1 MTVGLLIANVF
12 HGISTTFQ
20 HPTPAMKEI
29 DNNSISADAVSR
41 EEYNRI
47 LNENHLLRA
56 VLNQL
61 PSELVVVDTDMHYLF
76 VNKAAVKDDEIREW
90 MIGKTDTAFWERKN
104 RNSELSKKRREGCME
119 VLRTNEDLQ
128 FEESFHVGT
137 PQEKHYVR
145 LHRPNLN
152 DSDNK
157 YILVYGQD
165 VTELKKSEERLKHQ
179 NAELEKVNHEL
190 DQFVYS
196 ASHNLRAPLLSVKGL
211 LNLIEQDEMEAP
223 TRKRFIQEIYNSI
236 QRLDAT
242 IKDIIEYSKNARL
255 ELMPSIIDLEQVIR
269 NTHEDLKF
277 YEGTTV
283 SLELIMQQGVPFYSD
298 ERRLKSIVH
307 NIMSNSVKYS
317 DNQKDASW
325 LKVEIENTESGC
337 MLSFTDNGKGI
348 QQEYQSRVFDMFYR
362 ATSEK
367 SGSGLGLY
375 IVKEMTERIG
385 GTIELQSEPGIGTT
399 LRLKLP
405 SLVNQPTA

>member
-1 MTVGLLIANVF
+1 
-12 HGISTTFQ
+12 
-20 HPTPAMKEI
+20 MKEI
-29 DNNSISADAVSR
+29 DRKSSSPDTVSR

-47 LNENHLLRA
+47 LTENHLLRA

-90 MIGKTDTAFWERKN
+90 MIGKTDTEFWARKN
-104 RNSELSKKRREGCME
+104 RNSELAIKRREGCEE
-119 VLRTNEDLQ
+119 VIRTNQDLL
-128 FEESFHVGT
+128 FEESFHVGS
-137 PQEKHYVR
+137 PEEKHYVR
-145 LHRPNLN
+145 LHRPNLKDGEQN
-152 DSDNK
+152 
-157 YILVYGQD
+157 YILVYGQE

-179 NAELEKVNHEL
+179 NTELEKLNHEL

-211 LNLIEQDEMEAP
+211 LTLIEQEEMEVP
-223 TRKRFIQEIYNSI
+223 TRKLFIEEIHKSI
-236 QRLDAT
+236 QRLDGT

-255 ELMPSIIDLEQVIR
+255 DIQPSCIDLEQLIR

-283 SLELIMQQGVPFYSD
+283 SLELHLEQSAPFYSD

-325 LKVEIENTESGC
+325 LKVEIETNERGC
-337 MLSFTDNGKGI
+337 VFEFTDNGKGI
-348 QQEYQSRVFDMFYR
+348 PTEYQSRVFDMFYR
-362 ATSEK
+362 ATSER

-385 GTIELQSEPGIGTT
+385 GTVELESQLGIGTK
-399 LRLKLP
+399 LRLTLP
-405 SLVNQPTA
+405 MLANQPTA

>member
-1 MTVGLLIANVF
+1 MTERGN
-12 HGISTTFQ
+12 ISNDLKSEDK
-20 HPTPAMKEI
+20 AER
-29 DNNSISADAVSR
+29 ARLEA
-41 EEYNRI
+41 
-47 LNENHLLRA
+47 ENKFLRA

-61 PSELVVVDTDMHYLF
+61 PSELVVVDPDIRYLF
-76 VNKAAVKDDEIREW
+76 VNTAAVKDDEIREW
-90 MIGKTDTAFWERKN
+90 MIGKTDIEFWERKN
-104 RNSELSKKRREGCME
+104 RNSELSKKRREGCVE
-119 VLRTNEDLQ
+119 VIRTNQDLQ

-152 DSDNK
+152 DGDNK
-157 YILVYGQD
+157 YILVYGQE

-211 LNLIEQDEMEAP
+211 LNLIEQEEMEAP
-223 TRKRFIQEIYNSI
+223 TRKRFMDEIHKSI

-255 ELMPSIIDLEQVIR
+255 DLLPTRIDLEQLIR

-283 SLELIMQQGVPFYSD
+283 SLELIIQQGAPFYSD

-325 LKVEIENTESGC
+325 LKVEIETKESGC
-337 MLSFTDNGKGI
+337 VLSFTDNGKGI
-348 QQEYQSRVFDMFYR
+348 PTEYQSRVFDMFYR
-362 ATSEK
+362 ATSER

-385 GTIELQSEPGIGTT
+385 GTVRLESELGVGTT
-399 LRLKLP
+399 LRLTFP
-405 SLVNQPTA
+405 SLANLPTA

>member
-1 MTVGLLIANVF
+1 MTDHEN
-12 HGISTTFQ
+12 ISDDLQSTDK
-20 HPTPAMKEI
+20 AE
-29 DNNSISADAVSR
+29 R
-41 EEYNRI
+41 ERLEA
-47 LNENHLLRA
+47 ENKFLRA

-90 MIGKTDTAFWERKN
+90 MIGKTDTEFWARKN
-104 RNSELSKKRREGCME
+104 RNSELAIKRREGCEE
-119 VLRTNEDLQ
+119 VIRTNQDLL
-128 FEESFHVGT
+128 FEESFHVGS
-137 PQEKHYVR
+137 PEEKHYVR
-145 LHRPNLN
+145 LHRPNLKDGEQN
-152 DSDNK
+152 
-157 YILVYGQD
+157 YILVYGQE

-179 NAELEKVNHEL
+179 NNELEKVNHEL

-211 LNLIEQDEMEAP
+211 LTLIEQEEMEVP
-223 TRKRFIQEIYNSI
+223 TRKLFIEEIHKSI
-236 QRLDAT
+236 QRLDGT

-255 ELMPSIIDLEQVIR
+255 DIQPSCIDLEQLIR

-283 SLELIMQQGVPFYSD
+283 SLELRLEQSAPFYSD
-298 ERRLKSIVH
+298 ERRIRSIVH

-325 LKVEIENTESGC
+325 LKVEIETNERGC
-337 MLSFTDNGKGI
+337 VFEFTDNGKGI
-348 QQEYQSRVFDMFYR
+348 PTEYQSRVFDMFYR
-362 ATSEK
+362 ATSER

-385 GTIELQSEPGIGTT
+385 GTVELESQLGIGTK
-399 LRLKLP
+399 LRLTLP
-405 SLVNQPTA
+405 MLANQPTA

>member
-1 MTVGLLIANVF
+1 MSEHENIPNDLN
-12 HGISTTFQ
+12 
-20 HPTPAMKEI
+20 
-29 DNNSISADAVSR
+29 SADKAERMRLEAENKFLRTVL
-41 EEYNRI
+41 NRI
-47 LNENHLLRA
+47 
-56 VLNQL
+56 

-119 VLRTNEDLQ
+119 VIRTNQDLQ

-152 DSDNK
+152 DGDNK
-157 YILVYGQD
+157 YILVYGQE

-196 ASHNLRAPLLSVKGL
+196 VSHNLRAPLLSVKGL
-211 LNLIEQDEMEAP
+211 LNLIDQDEMDAP

-255 ELMPSIIDLEQVIR
+255 ELMPSLIDLEQVIR

-283 SLELIMQQGVPFYSD
+283 SLELIIKQTAPFFSD

-317 DNQKDASW
+317 DNQKEASW

-348 QQEYQSRVFDMFYR
+348 PTEYQSRVFDMFYR
-362 ATSEK
+362 ATSER

-385 GTIELQSEPGIGTT
+385 GTVRLESELGVGTA

-405 SLVNQPTA
+405 SLANLPTA

>member
-1 MTVGLLIANVF
+1 MSEHENIPNDLN
-12 HGISTTFQ
+12 
-20 HPTPAMKEI
+20 
-29 DNNSISADAVSR
+29 SADQAER
-41 EEYNRI
+41 ARLEA
-47 LNENHLLRA
+47 ENKFLRA
-56 VLNQL
+56 ILNQL

-104 RNSELSKKRREGCME
+104 RNSELSLKRREGCEE
-119 VLRTNEDLQ
+119 VIRTNQDLQ

-137 PQEKHYVR
+137 PQEKHYMR

-152 DSDNK
+152 DGDKK
-157 YILVYGQD
+157 YILVYGQE

-196 ASHNLRAPLLSVKGL
+196 ASHNLRAPLLSMKGL
-211 LNLIEQDEMEAP
+211 LNLIEQDEMEAT
-223 TRKRFIQEIYNSI
+223 TRKRFIHEIYNSI
-236 QRLDAT
+236 QRLDGT

-255 ELMPSIIDLEQVIR
+255 ELMPSRIDLEQVIR

-283 SLELIMQQGVPFYSD
+283 SLELIILQEAPFYSD

-317 DNQKDASW
+317 DHQKDASW
-325 LKVEIENTESGC
+325 LKVEIKNTESGC
-337 MLSFTDNGKGI
+337 ILSFTDNGKGI
-348 QQEYQSRVFDMFYR
+348 QPEYQSRVFDMFYR

-385 GTIELQSEPGIGTT
+385 GTIELESELGVGTT

-405 SLVNQPTA
+405 SLVNLPTA

>member
-1 MTVGLLIANVF
+1 MANVF
-12 HGISTTFQ
+12 HRISTTFQ
-20 HPTPAMKEI
+20 HPSPAMKEI
-29 DNNSISADAVSR
+29 DRKSSSPDTVSR

-47 LNENHLLRA
+47 LTENHLLRT

-61 PSELVVVDTDMHYLF
+61 PSELVVVDTNMHYLF

-90 MIGKTDTAFWERKN
+90 MIGKTDTEFWERKN
-104 RNSELSKKRREGCME
+104 RNSELSLKRRKGCEE
-119 VLRTNEDLQ
+119 VIRTNQDLL
-128 FEESFHVGT
+128 FEESFHVGS
-137 PQEKHYVR
+137 PEEKHYVR
-145 LHRPNLN
+145 LHRPNLKDGEQN
-152 DSDNK
+152 
-157 YILVYGQD
+157 YILVYGQE

-179 NAELEKVNHEL
+179 NNELEKVNHEL

-211 LNLIEQDEMEAP
+211 LTLIEQEEMEVP
-223 TRKRFIQEIYNSI
+223 TRKLFIEEIHKSI
-236 QRLDAT
+236 QRLDGT

-255 ELMPSIIDLEQVIR
+255 DIQPSCIDLEQLIR

-283 SLELIMQQGVPFYSD
+283 SLELHLEQSAPFYSD

-317 DNQKDASW
+317 DNQKDANW
-325 LKVEIENTESGC
+325 LKVEIETNETGC
-337 MLSFTDNGKGI
+337 VFEFTDNGKGI
-348 QQEYQSRVFDMFYR
+348 PTEYQSRVFDMFYR
-362 ATSEK
+362 ATSER

-385 GTIELQSEPGIGTT
+385 GTVELESQLGIGTK
-399 LRLKLP
+399 LRLTLP
-405 SLVNQPTA
+405 MLANQPTA